1 MRRLF
6 MILLLYCSF
15 IVQTAILLGGPDLS
29 LLILITLALYNDKV
43 TSTLAGFLIGLCFD
57 LIVPYKLG
65 VNMLSLSIIGYF
77 VNIMRNFFYR
87 SLWQPIFFA
96 LVGIIIKNAFL
107 LINGMPLSLSSL
119 LITTLLTLSF
129 SLPVERIM
137 NKLFSQNK

>member
-15 IVQTAILLGGPDLS
+15 IVQTAILFGGPDLS
-29 LLILITLALYNDKV
+29 LLILITLALYDDKV
-43 TSTLAGFLIGLCFD
+43 TSTFAGFLIGLCFD

-65 VNMLSLSIIGYF
+65 VNMFSLSIIGYF

-119 LITTLLTLSF
+119 LITALLTLSF

-137 NKLFSQNK
+137 NKLFFQNK